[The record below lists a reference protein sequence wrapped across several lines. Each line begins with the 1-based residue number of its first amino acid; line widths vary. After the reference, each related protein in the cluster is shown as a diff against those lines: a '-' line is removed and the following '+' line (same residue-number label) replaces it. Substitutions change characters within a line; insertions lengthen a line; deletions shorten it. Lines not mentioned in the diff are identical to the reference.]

1 MNEAGPS
8 GFGST
13 MPPLTSPS
21 NTASLSVPIESQTF
35 QSAFHNLLL
44 SSNSKNLSLTHL
56 HPFASQSTELGLEGL
71 VSGKGKGRIRQD
83 GDESERLRSL
93 RHSLSKT
100 RQVLSAHQLASGQT
114 GHIADAGR
122 LVRGL
127 REVTTHQSA
136 LLTSSTP
143 LLIPSTLPTGAFS
156 QAQSPSSTQASL
168 FASPLQLLSPITLLQ
183 SLSTSLGLQAFIED
197 LQFGLLK
204 SSLAIAGNRV
214 VVDVDLETD
223 TPVGGEDEDVED
235 DVQAGST
242 STPLPSAALSSS
254 KEADKER
261 GKVRLSKLVAN
272 HVTASGGTGKSEAI
286 TNILKL
292 QIEKYL
298 QLWNGHPAST
308 DQDQAGLA
316 NRWEMVHE
324 KEECLQGLRNVLAE
338 LKVIDDLAEQGQN
351 FEKLK
356 SGQGYVRFL
365 TSSIAFV
372 RFPLL
377 WLGYFRGDQILNFV
391 DALRNVRVYPAA
403 QTTIF
408 PTFQLLPSSPSTTTP
423 DINNRSSSPFN
434 RLFRIRPA
442 RANEEVST
450 PFSDH
455 SIADSGLGD
464 GGDRDQ
470 SMDERWTDGDWVLE
484 VVNDSLGAEPWTRA
498 GLIIRRN
505 WLSGEDD
512 GALSEGIRV
521 ENVLYHPFGPTGYL
535 PPQAQPFPYTSTFV
549 HTSPFISSADAL
561 ETTAVRREQHW
572 SIAQPGP
579 QAFVL
584 DKVGVP
590 RSVDGLTKLIK
601 ALRRQ
606 VVLNSFFTEVF
617 VASHLKAE
625 TLDVEDEDESI
636 DDLLDG
642 PQKTIPVAA
651 ILHQSS
657 MDVSIPLLDS
667 KGASKNVQLVLRYD
681 DDAHA
686 EGYVKVDLDG
696 GASQVSGGS
705 VEEVIKSRADRSL
718 VSLVEEVIA
727 ASTSP

>member
-13 MPPLTSPS
+13 MPPLTSTS

-35 QSAFHNLLL
+35 QSAFHDLLL

-56 HPFASQSTELGLEGL
+56 HPFASQSNELGLEGL

-100 RQVLSAHQLASGQT
+100 RQLLSAHQLASGQT
-114 GHIADAGR
+114 GDIADAGR

-127 REVTTHQSA
+127 REVTTHQSV
-136 LLTSSTP
+136 LLNSSTP
-143 LLIPSTLPTGAFS
+143 LLIPSTSPTGAFS

-197 LQFGLLK
+197 SQFGLLK

-338 LKVIDDLAEQGQN
+338 LKVIDDLAEQGGALDMFELVESGIEN

-356 SGQGYVRFL
+356 SGQG
-365 TSSIAFV
+365 
-372 RFPLL
+372 
-377 WLGYFRGDQILNFV
+377 
-391 DALRNVRVYPAA
+391 NVRVYPAA

-423 DINNRSSSPFN
+423 DINNRSSSSFN